1 MRLALMV
8 AAVVLGPALTTKA
21 QTPRT
26 LPSPSGPLA
35 VGRVSMHLVDPTR
48 IEPLSPNHGYRELM
62 VDVWYPA
69 EPSAERTADYLDAPA
84 FERVLGAKGFQEQFG
99 DASDVIK
106 AGRVQTHAASGAPF
120 SRAVSRSPLLIFS
133 PGGGMVREV
142 YSAQI
147 EDLVSHGYVVAAITH
162 TYDGIVAVF
171 PDGHVV
177 THDGTRW
184 PEIPSVAG
192 ELNLNQLEWHARD
205 ITFVVDELMRAN
217 RTTSSPLP
225 FAGHLQTS
233 RIGAFG
239 HSLGGMAAAHACQI
253 DRRIK
258 ACLNQDGAAAMKPFY
273 LDARGWG
280 MDQPF
285 MLIERAPRTT
295 PPSDQELAAMKLTRP
310 QADQLIARLRHD
322 MDATLRSTAQ
332 GSYRVVLETA
342 PTTHEDFTDLPFLG
356 APTASEADTRARILA
371 VVRRWTRAFFDQT
384 LRGQKQPMLATKSP
398 HEFIETVQRFP
409 PAKRAW

>member
-1 MRLALMV
+1 M
-8 AAVVLGPALTTKA
+8 
-21 QTPRT
+21 Q
-26 LPSPSGPLA
+26 
-35 VGRVSMHLVDPTR
+35 LVDPTR
-48 IEPLSPNHGYRELM
+48 IEPLSPSHGYRELM

-69 EPSAERTADYLDAPA
+69 DPSAGKTADYLDASA
-84 FERVLGAKGFQEQFG
+84 YERALGTEGFQQQFR
-99 DASDVIK
+99 DAADVIK
-106 AGRVQTHAASGAPF
+106 AGAVQTHAVSGAPF
-120 SRAVSRSPLLIFS
+120 SRAASRSPLLILS

-171 PDGHVV
+171 PDGHAV
-177 THDGTRW
+177 THDGKRW
-184 PEIPSVAG
+184 PQIPSVAG

-205 ITFVVDELMRAN
+205 ITFVLDELARAN
-217 RTTSSPLP
+217 RATSSPLP
-225 FAGHLQTS
+225 FAGHLEPS

-239 HSLGGMAAAHACQI
+239 HSLGGMAAAHACQR

-295 PPSDQELAAMKLTRP
+295 PPSDQELAAMTLTRP
-310 QADQLIARLRHD
+310 QADELISRLRHD
-322 MDATLRSTAQ
+322 KDATLRSTAQ
-332 GSYRVVLETA
+332 GSYRVVLESA
-342 PTTHEDFTDLPFLG
+342 PTTHGDFTDLPFLG
-356 APTASEADTRARILA
+356 ASTASEAGTRARILA
-371 VVRRWTRAFFDQT
+371 VVRSWTRAFFDET
-384 LRGQKQPMLATKSP
+384 LRGRKQPMLANTSRG
-398 HEFIETVQRFP
+398 EFIETVQRFP

>member
-1 MRLALMV
+1 MQLID
-8 AAVVLGPALTTKA
+8 
-21 QTPRT
+21 
-26 LPSPSGPLA
+26 S
-35 VGRVSMHLVDPTR
+35 TR

-69 EPSAERTADYLDAPA
+69 DPSAARTAAYLDAPA
-84 FERVLGAKGFQEQFG
+84 FERVLGAEGFQQQFR
-99 DASDVIK
+99 DAADVIK
-106 AGRVQTHAASGAPF
+106 AGGVQTHAVSGAPF
-120 SRAVSRSPLLIFS
+120 SSAVSGSPLLIFS

-162 TYDGIVAVF
+162 TYDGIAAVF

-177 THDGTRW
+177 TYDSKRW
-184 PEIPSVAG
+184 PQIPSVAG

-205 ITFVVDELMRAN
+205 ITFVLDELARAN
-217 RTTSSPLP
+217 RAPSSPLP
-225 FAGHLQTS
+225 FAGHLQFS

-239 HSLGGMAAAHACQI
+239 HSLGGISAAHACQI

-285 MLIERAPRTT
+285 MLMERAPRTV
-295 PPSDQELAAMKLTRP
+295 PPGDQELAAMKLTRP
-310 QADQLIARLRHD
+310 QADELISRLRHD
-322 MDATLRSTAQ
+322 KEATLRSTAQ
-332 GSYRVVLETA
+332 GSYRVVLDSG
-342 PTTHEDFTDLPFLG
+342 PTTHGDFTDLPFLG
-356 APTASEADTRARILA
+356 ASTASEADTRARILG
-371 VVRRWTRAFFDQT
+371 VVRSWTRAFFDET
-384 LRGQKQPMLATKSP
+384 LRGQKQPMFANRSRR
-398 HEFIETVQRFP
+398 EFIETVQRFP